1 MRIPLSWLADFVT
14 WSVTP
19 AVLADR
25 LTMAG
30 VKIEAIEE
38 VGRVDP
44 RVRVGR
50 LLATEPHPEATHLWL
65 WQVDVGTKGA
75 LVVVSGAPLASGQ
88 LVPVA
93 LPGARLA
100 GGQEAAVAAIR
111 GVESA
116 GVLCSEA
123 ELGLSDEASEVLVL
137 PGDAPPGTPLVELP
151 GVADTVLEA
160 EVTPN
165 RGDLLSILGIA
176 REVAAITGARLRR
189 PRPRPRESGT
199 PAARAVR
206 VR

>member
-1 MRIPLSWLADFVT
+1 
-14 WSVTP
+14 
-19 AVLADR
+19 
-25 LTMAG
+25 
-30 VKIEAIEE
+30 KIEAIEE
-38 VGRVDP
+38 VGRVDR

-50 LLATEPHPEATHLWL
+50 LLATEPHPDAEQLWI
-65 WQVDVGTKGA
+65 WQVEVGDA
-75 LVVVSGAPLASGQ
+75 RPLVVVSSAPLASGQ

-100 GGQEAAVAAIR
+100 DGREAAAVAIR
-111 GVESA
+111 GIESA
-116 GVLCSEA
+116 AVLCSEA
-123 ELGLSDEASEVLVL
+123 ELGLSDEAGEVLVL
-137 PGDAPPGTPLVELP
+137 PGDAAPGMPLVDLP

-206 VR
+206 VRVA